1 MPGKKRPNVFMK
13 IHKAQNEVLVALC
26 DRAVIG
32 KTFCEGEFKMRVVD
46 RFYRGTLLEVDDC
59 DPYLKD
65 ATIGNFVGKDSVSK
79 ALELGLVEEENVI
92 TIQGVPH
99 AQMIKVY
106 L

>member
-1 MPGKKRPNVFMK
+1 LPGKKPPKVFMK
-13 IHKAQNEVLVALC
+13 IHRSQNEVLVALC
-26 DRAVIG
+26 DRALIG
-32 KTFCEGEFKMRVVD
+32 KTFCEGELHMKVRD

-65 ATIGNFVGKDSVSK
+65 ATIGNFVGKSSVAK
-79 ALELGLVEEENVI
+79 ALELGLIKEENVVKI
-92 TIQGVPH
+92 EGVPH